1 MNVQDRGLYS
11 STVWSLSL
19 FLLAASAVLV
29 IAMLS
34 NVIGPFRFTS
44 LDEASG
50 RARGVGFWI
59 PDDGEIPYPP
69 EIARRA
75 GAWRRFV
82 GGDDV
87 VIESNRLRDLLNAG
101 VGVVILPDARRISA
115 EQAEALRRYMMDGG
129 GIIVTGSIGVRDPD
143 DDEWIG
149 YGVMRDLLQVPSIV
163 PLPREYSD
171 QIAVRQRGPIVARL
185 GPGEHFDVM
194 SEPGV
199 PALEGRDGE
208 LLWARAL
215 AGDGTHTA
223 ASRRIRLGLGR
234 LAWIG
239 PGPEVV
245 DESHQEDQRALERSL
260 ANAIAWVRRKPV
272 LEVMPW
278 SNGLRFAVAIEKR
291 VDPEAAPL
299 DDRARFVLEDA
310 ATAAIERAAESG
322 EHVEIEIPV
331 SGPGDVW
338 AEALRVRLLEQI
350 RATGGWPAT
359 REEASTWFA
368 QREAIRT
375 SVTQAGPNRLLVNV
389 SNRAEVDVAGL
400 GLRLWINRPASSIE
414 TEAINIGQAVP
425 RVTFQRAS
433 ESAEI
438 ALPDLVAGSSIAFYI
453 DLDDPDF
460 DHTAELSSR

>member
-1 MNVQDRGLYS
+1 VNVQDRGLYS

-19 FLLAASAVLV
+19 FLIAASAVLV

-44 LDEASG
+44 LDEVSS
-50 RARGVGFWI
+50 RTRGVGFWI

-69 EIARRA
+69 EIARRT

-101 VGVVILPDARRISA
+101 VGVVILPDARRISS
-115 EQAEALRRYMMDGG
+115 EQAEAIRRYMMDGG

-143 DDEWIG
+143 DEWIG
-149 YGVMRDLLQVPSIV
+149 YEVMRDLLQVSSIV

-171 QIAVRQRGPIVARL
+171 EIAVNQRGPIAALL
-185 GPGEHFDVM
+185 GPGERFDVI

-208 LLWARAL
+208 LLWAKAL
-215 AGDGTHTA
+215 SGAGSHSA
-223 ASRRIRLGLGR
+223 ASRRIRVGRGR

-245 DESHQEDQRALERSL
+245 DESNQEDQRALERTL

-278 SNGLRFAVAIEKR
+278 SHGLRFAVAIEKR
-291 VDPEAAPL
+291 VDPEAARL
-299 DDRARFVLEDA
+299 DDRERFALEDA
-310 ATAAIERAAESG
+310 AVDAIERAAETG
-322 EHVEIEIPV
+322 EQIEIEIPV

-338 AEALRVRLLEQI
+338 AESLRVRLLERI
-350 RATGGWPAT
+350 RASGGWPAT
-359 REEASTWFA
+359 REEARAWFA
-368 QREAIRT
+368 NREAVRT

-389 SNRAEVDVAGL
+389 SNRAEADVAGL
-400 GLRLWINRPASSIE
+400 GLRLWINRPAGSIE
-414 TEAINIGQAVP
+414 TAAINVGQTVP
-425 RVTFQRAS
+425 QVVFQRAS

-438 ALPDLVAGSSIAFYI
+438 ALPDLAAGSSIAFYV

-460 DHTAELSSR
+460 DHTAEHSSR